1 MNKLIL
7 MLLAGAFSGAAL
19 AAAHTAAPMTPDAG
33 RVPDPKQ
40 TAQCNSQAAA
50 KNLKGDERKAYLTTC
65 MGGVANS
72 TASPQSMTGAGKP
85 ALETSKP

>member
-19 AAAHTAAPMTPDAG
+19 AAAHTAAPMTPEAG

-72 TASPQSMTGAGKP
+72 TASPQSMSGTGKP